1 MAYFQNDELE
11 FVVDDYFDMAEWED
25 YPFGEENQQG
35 MNTSGSDCEDD
46 DTDMVIFGWS
56 VILGLESMHFFFLWW
71 WTTELGLNLQNKQK
85 TDTSALEARNGKDIQ
100 GIPWER
106 LTFTRDK
113 CRETRLQHY
122 KNYENLSCSR
132 EGIEKVGS

>member
-1 MAYFQNDELE
+1 MAYFQIDEVE
-11 FVVDDYFDMAEWED
+11 FMVDDYFDMAEWED

-46 DTDMVIFGWS
+46 DTDM
-56 VILGLESMHFFFLWW
+56 
-71 WTTELGLNLQNKQK
+71 NKQK

-122 KNYENLSCSR
+122 KNYENLSRSH
-132 EGIEKVGS
+132 EEIEKECKQVQKGSTFYDFHFNTRLVKSTIAHFQRIAF